1 MIAFTTMPKE
11 GERGSH
17 PWLLRLSARTPPL
30 RRFLSGTCYTRHP
43 MSDGA
48 PFFSIVIPTRNEAE
62 DILATLESIRAN
74 GDDDFEVLVVDASTD
89 RTPEIVRG
97 FGDSRFRLV
106 PQDNRDGRCGA
117 RNQGIRA
124 ACGEVV
130 VILNADVRL
139 PPDFLVRTRRHYD
152 AGADYLIVDSRVE
165 NAGHPNG
172 FLVEAIHQRLY
183 REGRETV
190 DWCEGYSCRRQCAI
204 ESGLFPVGLPVPMCA
219 GEDAIFG
226 QNMAAKFRRAEDWGL
241 CVPHRVPETVR
252 GFWGTR
258 SEKGRGVPQ
267 RRAWIEG
274 WGRGRILRESLR
286 WLVKSL
292 FWFALVFPW
301 VRKARDLAAAVPG
314 RAGEW
319 TRLIRPLLFD
329 RFAHEVGRWQG
340 VAMVFGRERQAV
352 SGKQ

>member
-1 MIAFTTMPKE
+1 MNP
-11 GERGSH
+11 SS
-17 PWLLRLSARTPPL
+17 PTP
-30 RRFLSGTCYTRHP
+30 S
-43 MSDGA
+43 S
-48 PFFSIVIPTRNEAE
+48 PFYSIVIPTRNEAE
-62 DILATLESIRAN
+62 DILATLESIRVN
-74 GDDDFEVLVVDASTD
+74 TDGSFEVLVVDASTD

-97 FGDSRFRLV
+97 FGDPRFRLV

-124 ACGEVV
+124 ARGEVV

-139 PPDFLVRTRRHYD
+139 PQDFLARVRKHYE
-152 AGADYLIVDSRVE
+152 GGVDYLIVDSRVE
-165 NAGHPNG
+165 NSSHPNG

-204 ESGLFPVGLPVPMCA
+204 DSGLFPVGLPVPMCA

-226 QNMAAKFRRAEDWGL
+226 QNMAAKFRRGEDWGV

-258 SEKGRGVPQ
+258 AEKGRGVPQ

-274 WGRGRILRESLR
+274 WGRGRILRESAW
-286 WLVKSL
+286 WLLKSL
-292 FWFALVFPW
+292 LWFVLLFPW
-301 VRKARDLAAAVPG
+301 ILKARHLAAAVPG
-314 RAGEW
+314 RGGEW
-319 TRLIRPLLFD
+319 PRLIRPLLFD

-340 VAMVFGRERQAV
+340 VAMVFGKNFESRTAKSE
-352 SGKQ
+352 G

>member
-1 MIAFTTMPKE
+1 M
-11 GERGSH
+11 R
-17 PWLLRLSARTPPL
+17 
-30 RRFLSGTCYTRHP
+30 
-43 MSDGA
+43 A

-62 DILATLESIRAN
+62 DILSTLESIRAN
-74 GDDDFEVLVVDASTD
+74 TDGDFEVLVVDASMD
-89 RTPEIVRG
+89 RTPEIVLG
-97 FGDSRFRLV
+97 FGDPRFHLL

-124 ACGEVV
+124 ARGEVV

-139 PPDFLVRTRRHYD
+139 PRGFLESLRKHYSN
-152 AGADYLIVDSRVE
+152 GADYLIVDSRVE
-165 NAGHPNG
+165 NANHPNG

-190 DWCEGYSCRRQCAI
+190 DWCEGYSCRKECAI

-219 GEDAIFG
+219 GEDAVFG

-241 CVPHRVPETVR
+241 CVPHRVPETLC

-258 SEKGRGVPQ
+258 AEKGRGVPQ

-274 WGRGRILRESLR
+274 WGYGRILQESLW

-292 FWFALVFPW
+292 LWFALVFPW
-301 VRKARDLAAAVPG
+301 LLKARDLAAAVPG

-319 TRLIRPLLFD
+319 PKLIRPLLFD
-329 RFAHEVGRWQG
+329 RFAHEIGRWQG
-340 VAMVFGRERQAV
+340 VAMVFRKKLEVRSEKLEG
-352 SGKQ
+352 